1 MRTKRLVASCLW
13 SIGVVLFLAV
23 QRPALAEPDEDMDD
37 TRWKEAELQLPTWPQ
52 PENLLA
58 VYVGAATQ
66 NEFFVD
72 ASTLSVTADGVVRY
86 VLIIRSPGGAT
97 TINFEGM
104 RCETRE
110 RRIYASGRPDGSW
123 SKARGEEW
131 KRVRDA
137 GPNRYHAALFADYFC
152 PEGVIV
158 RNAEEARNALRLGR
172 HPESRR

>member
-1 MRTKRLVASCLW
+1 MRLIISCLW
-13 SIGVVLFLAV
+13 SFGIALLLVV
-23 QRPALAEPDEDMDD
+23 QRPAFAESDEDVEES
-37 TRWKEAELQLPTWPQ
+37 RWKESQVQLPAWPQ

-58 VYVGAATQ
+58 VYVSAATQ

-72 ASTLSVTADGVVRY
+72 GSTLSVTSDGVVRY
-86 VLIIRSPGGAT
+86 VLVVRSPGGAT
-97 TINFEGM
+97 NISFEGM

-123 SKARGEEW
+123 SKSRGEEW
-131 KRVRDA
+131 KRIRDTGA
-137 GPNRYHAALFADYFC
+137 NRYHVALFADYFC

-158 RNAEEARNALRLGR
+158 RNVEEAQNALRLGR

>member
-1 MRTKRLVASCLW
+1 MRTNRLVASCLW

-23 QRPALAEPDEDMDD
+23 QRPALAEPDEDVGD

-52 PENLLA
+52 PENMLA

-72 ASTLSVTADGVVRY
+72 GSTLSVTTDGVVRY
-86 VLIIRSPGGAT
+86 VLVIRSPDGAT

-123 SKARGEEW
+123 SKSRGEEW
-131 KRVRDA
+131 KRIRDS

-158 RNAEEARNALRLGR
+158 RNVEEARNALRLGR